1 MVGGGVESAATYEP
15 YGNLLARSGPSGTV
29 YGFTGEQHDAA
40 TGLVYLRARYYN
52 PNLKLFMSRDPFP
65 GWQTVP
71 ASQHG
76 YSYVHNN
83 PVNWI
88 DPTGEALTYPL
99 KASLIKA
106 SAGAAGIGAVPL
118 VLTVGGGVFVGVV
131 VHDVWIAPITG
142 GPTFTGM
149 FTNLMQGVAGK
160 VDEDIQL
167 LYGACVNWL
176 ESQRVQRQP
185 TPKQSAPLTDLVPL
199 PHPTPDRGQ
208 KRVLTVGDGD
218 FGYSRSL
225 ASRYPDWDITGTNFG
240 DGSNRQTFIRREGNL
255 SLYAHVDATRLES
268 GAVTGFNQYD
278 AIIFNNPY
286 LGAGGSQT
294 ASLIA
299 GFKQSARGQLSPVG
313 AIHINVTQ
321 QLLLDYDDVARELG
335 LPDNHPT
342 TVQRAVGLA
351 TQSIMLLIFH
361 TIPQEI
367 QCDGIGKIQLG
378 LAI

>member
-1 MVGGGVESAATYEP
+1 
-15 YGNLLARSGPSGTV
+15 
-29 YGFTGEQHDAA
+29 
-40 TGLVYLRARYYN
+40 
-52 PNLKLFMSRDPFP
+52 
-65 GWQTVP
+65 
-71 ASQHG
+71 
-76 YSYVHNN
+76 
-83 PVNWI
+83 
-88 DPTGEALTYPL
+88 
-99 KASLIKA
+99 
-106 SAGAAGIGAVPL
+106 
-118 VLTVGGGVFVGVV
+118 
-131 VHDVWIAPITG
+131 
-142 GPTFTGM
+142 
-149 FTNLMQGVAGK
+149 
-160 VDEDIQL
+160 
-167 LYGACVNWL
+167 
-176 ESQRVQRQP
+176 
-185 TPKQSAPLTDLVPL
+185 
-199 PHPTPDRGQ
+199 
-208 KRVLTVGDGD
+208 LTVGDGD

-342 TVQRAVGLA
+342 TVQRVRRFG
-351 TQSIMLLIFH
+351 H
-361 TIPQEI
+361 TIYYAPYIPHYTSGDPMRWYRE
-367 QCDGIGKIQLG
+367 DPTRVSYLKNFVFR
-378 LAI
+378 